1 MKFTIENNVPV
12 PPLDYSH
19 LKPRESKYPFDT
31 MKPGDSIFIPG
42 NAKAQLAAVNAAYSW
57 KGRNPGSDVT
67 TRTKQTATINGKVVE
82 GCRIWRTR

>member
-1 MKFTIENNVPV
+1 MNFTIENNVPV

-19 LKPRESKYPFDT
+19 LKPRQAKYPFDT

-42 NAKAQLAAVNAAYSW
+42 NAKAQLSAVSAAHSW
-57 KGRNPGSDVT
+57 KARNPGSNIT
-67 TRTKQTATINGKVVE
+67 ARTKQTGISNGKVVE